1 MARYVAIVQNKFAAD
16 AGTLAGLR
24 TASRL
29 ELAPRRTNNAAPP
42 PPTNPDG
49 NAPTA

>member
-16 AGTLAGLR
+16 AATLAGLR

-29 ELAPRRTNNAAPP
+29 ERAPRRTNNAAPP
-42 PPTNPDG
+42 PANPDG
-49 NAPTA
+49 DAPTA